1 MTEPSIPFVLTSSLR
16 AQIQHGDTYLFCKK
30 AEDCIFLRISHAFIV
45 TLDSQA
51 TSEMQRAPGLII
63 ESELEV
69 HKDFVQPISR
79 AKRKLPRP
87 PTDYP
92 IRKVSFPGSQGCQW
106 LAITEEWDLGRMDS
120 LPFYR
125 KQVFEVFQRLL
136 DQHEQR
142 REGQV
147 STRSV
152 VLLDSHVNGASSRV
166 LLLLAL
172 LCGYLHDEP
181 QLPLHRLST
190 LPVTSGNTESSG
202 AAAGSDGNVVLAL
215 QVDLETWAPGC
226 GNGFGGLRGAALA
239 NRVAE
244 RLQALLALLG
254 WEFSL
259 SAVRIARLQL
269 HLFEMLLH
277 HCHSHKPVFEQAT
290 QQFVT
295 RLTLSIA
302 KDREQGRGISSVSS
316 RVLASSLASE
326 ARAASRRVK
335 SRPSAE
341 QGWSVFE
348 FFSGIGGVRLALPD
362 AIDSVPIRRIR
373 AFDCSAVPNMV
384 YEHNFHGSVEK
395 RLDSVRD
402 SSLRNILVQGLKV
415 RDVDG
420 QADIW
425 TMSPPCQPYTTTR
438 GALRRDHLDNRSRG
452 LMHLI
457 SLLLQMQQLPRFL
470 FVENVQGFVG
480 SNMHAC
486 WQQCMQVCGYHFEE
500 FVLSPHRTAGLPN
513 SRSRYYFVGWLPSS
527 DVSDPKGE
535 GHQGRAVVDENAH
548 SQLLS
553 LLSQMDAS
561 AAAGSASDAQ
571 GNFSDDEDADAS
583 LSDDEDSCS
592 SERERHMARG
602 IQQSIP
608 GARRYEDD
616 EVCSLNSL
624 LSLPS
629 AQFPA
634 TCREQLLV
642 PAGTLAQPWAAKSM
656 SVATRGDRLTY

>member
-1 MTEPSIPFVLTSSLR
+1 MTEPSIPLVLTSSHR
-16 AQIQHGDTYLFCKK
+16 AQIQHGDTYWFCKK
-30 AEDCIFLRISHAFIV
+30 AEDCILLRISHSLIV

-51 TSEMQRAPGLII
+51 TSEMQRATGFII

-136 DQHEQR
+136 DQHQQR

-181 QLPLHRLST
+181 QLPLQRLST
-190 LPVTSGNTESSG
+190 LPVTSGTTESSG
-202 AAAGSDGNVVLAL
+202 AAGGSDGNVVLAL
-215 QVDLETWAPGC
+215 QVDLDAWAPGC
-226 GNGFGGLRGAALA
+226 GNGFGGLRGAELA
-239 NRVAE
+239 KRVAE

-259 SAVRIARLQL
+259 SA
-269 HLFEMLLH
+269 
-277 HCHSHKPVFEQAT
+277 AT

-362 AIDSVPIRRIR
+362 AIDSVPIRHIR

-384 YEHNFHGSVEK
+384 YEHNFHGSPEQ

-457 SLLLQMQQLPRFL
+457 SLLLQMQQLPRYL

-480 SNMHAC
+480 SSMHAC

-527 DVSDPKGE
+527 DISDPKGE
-535 GHQGRAVVDENAH
+535 GHQGRAVVDEIAR

-561 AAAGSASDAQ
+561 AAAGSASDSR
-571 GNFSDDEDADAS
+571 GDSSDDEDADSS
-583 LSDDEDSCS
+583 LSYDEDSCS

-616 EVCSLNSL
+616 EVCNLNSL

-634 TCREQLLV
+634 TCREQLMV